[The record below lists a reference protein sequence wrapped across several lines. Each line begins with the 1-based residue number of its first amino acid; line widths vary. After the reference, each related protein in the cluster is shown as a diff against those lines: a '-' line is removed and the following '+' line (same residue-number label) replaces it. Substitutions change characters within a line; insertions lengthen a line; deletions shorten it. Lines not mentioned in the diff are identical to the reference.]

1 MSEDPQ
7 EKPKLKRNKNIIQKN
22 REGNFTYFLMQ

>member
-7 EKPKLKRNKNIIQKN
+7 EKPKLRWYKNIKMNEVSSFIFN
-22 REGNFTYFLMQ
+22 V

>member
-7 EKPKLKRNKNIIQKN
+7 EKPKLRWYKNIKMNEVSSFIFN
-22 REGNFTYFLMQ
+22 A

>member
-7 EKPKLKRNKNIIQKN
+7 ENPKLRWNKNIKMNEWYSFIFN
-22 REGNFTYFLMQ
+22 A

>member
-7 EKPKLKRNKNIIQKN
+7 EKPKLRWYKNIKMNEETSLIFKV
-22 REGNFTYFLMQ
+22 

>member
-7 EKPKLKRNKNIIQKN
+7 EKPKLKWNKNIKMDEVSSFIFN
-22 REGNFTYFLMQ
+22 A

>member
-7 EKPKLKRNKNIIQKN
+7 EKPKLKRNKNIIQKI
-22 REGNFTYFLMQ
+22 EKATSLIF

>member
-7 EKPKLKRNKNIIQKN
+7 EKPKPRWNKNNVKMNARDSFIFN
-22 REGNFTYFLMQ
+22 T